1 MRNDGF
7 HMLCLTAQE
16 AWPYQ
21 LAEGYV
27 KQAIGWV
34 NISWADAQLDWFSD
48 TNKFQKGPGKHQQR
62 QPQLPTRLRTRGF
75 VRGSGELQMLGCRA
89 GTPGS
94 RTLARLPFGY
104 SRHRVAVDQPPAV
117 TKIEEGTP
125 WMT

>member
-48 TNKFQKGPGKHQQR
+48 TNKFQKGPGKHSKGNHSFS
-62 QPQLPTRLRTRGF
+62 RGCGLE
-75 VRGSGELQMLGCRA
+75 GSFGGAGSCRCSGA
-89 GTPGS
+89 A
-94 RTLARLPFGY
+94 LA
-104 SRHRVAVDQPPAV
+104 HRVHGPWLACLSGIRG
-117 TKIEEGTP
+117 IE
-125 WMT
+125 